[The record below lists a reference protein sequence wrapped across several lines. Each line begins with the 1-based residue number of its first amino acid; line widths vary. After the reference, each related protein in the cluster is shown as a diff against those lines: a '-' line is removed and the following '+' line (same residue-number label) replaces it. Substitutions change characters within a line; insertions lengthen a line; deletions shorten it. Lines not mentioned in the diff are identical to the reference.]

1 MCLEQNSP
9 LSADQ
14 QGWRCGLTWHVLLSA
29 LPSGVQCQSVTSG
42 QKGDVNQ
49 LPEIFIAAQKKKKKK
64 IQKIPPNNKAALH
77 LAVKKY
83 LQSAGATFQQA
94 L

>member
-14 QGWRCGLTWHVLLSA
+14 QGWCYSLTWHVLLSA

-49 LPEIFIAAQKKKKKK
+49 LPEMFIAAQKKK

-77 LAVKKY
+77 LAVKKD
-83 LQSAGATFQQA
+83 LQSAGATF
-94 L
+94 